1 MKKWSMQTNTC
12 AADASAGHPSAATR
26 YSNATQS
33 SASSRAPKTEKRKG
47 RNMAT
52 QSCANAKTAFTK
64 NVDLRPKQREKLG
77 NRRRASHYL
86 CWPCLGPWTL
96 DLEPILDLEPGKP
109 RPCTCHLNQ
118 RPWACAV
125 CEASQ
130 EVAYAVDK
138 KKQEKIKDVRI
149 PRGLVPMLIR
159 IPVFLT
165 VVFFAC
171 LCGISLLFA
180 GVTFFPTWQLT
191 VSPPR
196 VSHSSPLSPPPC
208 HSSTPRLIVTL
219 FHPVSGSYHVRI
231 SRARSECGL
240 SQWIASSCSYRVPM
254 FIRRCWPW
262 EQRDGMNIIHAWVM
276 IILLPKHHWFSG
288 KKM

>member
-47 RNMAT
+47 WNMAT

-64 NVDLRPKQREKLG
+64 NVDLRPKQWEKLG

-180 GVTFFPTWQLT
+180 GVTFFPHLT
-191 VSPPR
+191 ADS
-196 VSHSSPLSPPPC
+196 L
-208 HSSTPRLIVTL
+208 STPREPLLSSFTSSLSLLHSSSHSNIVSSRIR
-219 FHPVSGSYHVRI
+219 FVSRSYFKGAIR
-231 SRARSECGL
+231 L
-240 SQWIASSCSYRVPM
+240 CSVT
-254 FIRRCWPW
+254 
-262 EQRDGMNIIHAWVM
+262 MNC
-276 IILLPKHHWFSG
+276 
-288 KKM
+288 